1 MKKLI
6 SLIATLLILALAI
19 WIGRLLWIHY
29 MDTPWTRDGR
39 VRADVINVAAD
50 VTGVVVD
57 VPVKDN
63 QPVKKGDLL
72 MQIDPEH
79 YQLAVKQAEAM
90 VASRK
95 ATWEMRK
102 VNASRRKDMDA
113 LVISAENRE
122 DASNVA
128 NSAQA
133 DYQLALA
140 QLEAAQLN
148 LQRTKVLAAVD
159 GYVTNLN
166 VHRGDYARIGE
177 AKMAVVDKNSFWV
190 YGFFEET
197 KLPHVKIGD
206 PADMQLMSGEVMK
219 GHVESIARA
228 IYDRDNPESR
238 ELIADVNPTFN
249 WVRLAQRVPVR
260 IHLDN
265 VPDGVVLAAGIT
277 CTVIVNS
284 KFTGRRRF
292 VLRSLGPR
300 PNPFTQW
307 KPRRLL
313 VDQLLGLVSGV
324 FRETRLNRPRLH
336 LHHPHTKWR
345 QLHAQCIAQRVHG
358 GFRGAISTR
367 KWSHQNTGHTA
378 DIHHQTFGPA
388 QYRKQRTGYADNRK
402 HVGFELA
409 LHRRY
414 TAVEQRPHCAV
425 SGVVDQHIEA
435 ASLLVDPL
443 AKLFQRS
450 AVIDIELN
458 GGEPGRCEHRHIF
471 GLARSR
477 PDFETRAFERIG
489 EGAADAAG
497 TTGNQRNGHGAFLV
511 QKEGEWISRRNCPAS
526 VRRENPGFAG
536 DNRGAVAAMA
546 NSLPNCHRPCNSPG
560 PR

>member
-1 MKKLI
+1 MKKLF

-148 LQRTKVLAAVD
+148 LQRTRVLAAVD

-260 IHLDN
+260 IHLDS
-265 VPDGVVLAAGIT
+265 VPDSVVLAAGIT
-277 CTVIVNS
+277 CTVIVN
-284 KFTGRRRF
+284 
-292 VLRSLGPR
+292 
-300 PNPFTQW
+300 
-307 KPRRLL
+307 
-313 VDQLLGLVSGV
+313 
-324 FRETRLNRPRLH
+324 
-336 LHHPHTKWR
+336 
-345 QLHAQCIAQRVHG
+345 
-358 GFRGAISTR
+358 
-367 KWSHQNTGHTA
+367 
-378 DIHHQTFGPA
+378 
-388 QYRKQRTGYADNRK
+388 
-402 HVGFELA
+402 
-409 LHRRY
+409 
-414 TAVEQRPHCAV
+414 
-425 SGVVDQHIEA
+425 
-435 ASLLVDPL
+435 
-443 AKLFQRS
+443 
-450 AVIDIELN
+450 
-458 GGEPGRCEHRHIF
+458 PG
-471 GLARSR
+471 
-477 PDFETRAFERIG
+477 
-489 EGAADAAG
+489 
-497 TTGNQRNGHGAFLV
+497 
-511 QKEGEWISRRNCPAS
+511 KE
-526 VRRENPGFAG
+526 
-536 DNRGAVAAMA
+536 
-546 NSLPNCHRPCNSPG
+546 
-560 PR
+560 

>member
-6 SLIATLLILALAI
+6 SLIATFLILALAI

-50 VTGVVVD
+50 VSGMVID

-79 YQLAVKQAEAM
+79 YQLAVKQAEAL

-102 VNASRRKDMDA
+102 VNAARRKDMDA

-177 AKMAVVDKNSFWV
+177 AKMAVVDRNSFWV

-197 KLPHVKIGD
+197 KLPHVRIGD

-265 VPDGVVLAAGIT
+265 VPDSVVLAAGIT
-277 CTVIVNS
+277 CTVIVN
-284 KFTGRRRF
+284 
-292 VLRSLGPR
+292 P
-300 PNPFTQW
+300 Q
-307 KPRRLL
+307 
-313 VDQLLGLVSGV
+313 
-324 FRETRLNRPRLH
+324 
-336 LHHPHTKWR
+336 
-345 QLHAQCIAQRVHG
+345 
-358 GFRGAISTR
+358 
-367 KWSHQNTGHTA
+367 
-378 DIHHQTFGPA
+378 
-388 QYRKQRTGYADNRK
+388 
-402 HVGFELA
+402 
-409 LHRRY
+409 
-414 TAVEQRPHCAV
+414 
-425 SGVVDQHIEA
+425 
-435 ASLLVDPL
+435 
-443 AKLFQRS
+443 
-450 AVIDIELN
+450 
-458 GGEPGRCEHRHIF
+458 
-471 GLARSR
+471 
-477 PDFETRAFERIG
+477 
-489 EGAADAAG
+489 
-497 TTGNQRNGHGAFLV
+497 
-511 QKEGEWISRRNCPAS
+511 
-526 VRRENPGFAG
+526 
-536 DNRGAVAAMA
+536 
-546 NSLPNCHRPCNSPG
+546 
-560 PR
+560 

>member
-1 MKKLI
+1 
-6 SLIATLLILALAI
+6 
-19 WIGRLLWIHY
+19 
-29 MDTPWTRDGR
+29 
-39 VRADVINVAAD
+39 VINVAAD

-148 LQRTKVLAAVD
+148 LRRTKVLAAVD

-265 VPDGVVLAAGIT
+265 VPEGVVLAAGIT
-277 CTVIVNS
+277 CTVIVN
-284 KFTGRRRF
+284 
-292 VLRSLGPR
+292 P
-300 PNPFTQW
+300 
-307 KPRRLL
+307 
-313 VDQLLGLVSGV
+313 
-324 FRETRLNRPRLH
+324 
-336 LHHPHTKWR
+336 
-345 QLHAQCIAQRVHG
+345 
-358 GFRGAISTR
+358 
-367 KWSHQNTGHTA
+367 
-378 DIHHQTFGPA
+378 
-388 QYRKQRTGYADNRK
+388 
-402 HVGFELA
+402 
-409 LHRRY
+409 
-414 TAVEQRPHCAV
+414 
-425 SGVVDQHIEA
+425 A
-435 ASLLVDPL
+435 ASD
-443 AKLFQRS
+443 
-450 AVIDIELN
+450 
-458 GGEPGRCEHRHIF
+458 
-471 GLARSR
+471 
-477 PDFETRAFERIG
+477 
-489 EGAADAAG
+489 
-497 TTGNQRNGHGAFLV
+497 
-511 QKEGEWISRRNCPAS
+511 
-526 VRRENPGFAG
+526 
-536 DNRGAVAAMA
+536 
-546 NSLPNCHRPCNSPG
+546 
-560 PR
+560 

>member
-1 MKKLI
+1 MKKLF

-50 VTGVVVD
+50 VSGVVID

-102 VNASRRKDMDA
+102 VNANRRKDMDA
-113 LVISAENRE
+113 LVISAESRE

-128 NSAQA
+128 TSAQA
-133 DYQLALA
+133 DYQLAVA

-177 AKMAVVDKNSFWV
+177 AKMAVVDRNSFWV

-197 KLPHVKIGD
+197 KLPHVRIGD

-249 WVRLAQRVPVR
+249 WVRLAQRVPVH
-260 IHLDN
+260 IHLDH
-265 VPDGVVLAAGIT
+265 VPEGVVLAAGIT
-277 CTVIVNS
+277 CTVIVN
-284 KFTGRRRF
+284 
-292 VLRSLGPR
+292 PE
-300 PNPFTQW
+300 TQ
-307 KPRRLL
+307 
-313 VDQLLGLVSGV
+313 D
-324 FRETRLNRPRLH
+324 
-336 LHHPHTKWR
+336 
-345 QLHAQCIAQRVHG
+345 
-358 GFRGAISTR
+358 STR
-367 KWSHQNTGHTA
+367 
-378 DIHHQTFGPA
+378 
-388 QYRKQRTGYADNRK
+388 
-402 HVGFELA
+402 
-409 LHRRY
+409 
-414 TAVEQRPHCAV
+414 
-425 SGVVDQHIEA
+425 
-435 ASLLVDPL
+435 
-443 AKLFQRS
+443 
-450 AVIDIELN
+450 
-458 GGEPGRCEHRHIF
+458 
-471 GLARSR
+471 
-477 PDFETRAFERIG
+477 
-489 EGAADAAG
+489 
-497 TTGNQRNGHGAFLV
+497 
-511 QKEGEWISRRNCPAS
+511 
-526 VRRENPGFAG
+526 
-536 DNRGAVAAMA
+536 
-546 NSLPNCHRPCNSPG
+546 
-560 PR
+560 

>member
-1 MKKLI
+1 MKKLF

-50 VTGVVVD
+50 VSGVVID

-102 VNASRRKDMDA
+102 VNANRRKDMDA
-113 LVISAENRE
+113 LVISAESRE

-128 NSAQA
+128 TSAQA
-133 DYQLALA
+133 DYQLAVA

-177 AKMAVVDKNSFWV
+177 AKMAVVDRNSFWV

-197 KLPHVKIGD
+197 KLPHVRIGD

-260 IHLDN
+260 IHLDH
-265 VPDGVVLAAGIT
+265 VPEGVVLAAGIT
-277 CTVIVNS
+277 CTVIVN
-284 KFTGRRRF
+284 
-292 VLRSLGPR
+292 PE
-300 PNPFTQW
+300 Q
-307 KPRRLL
+307 
-313 VDQLLGLVSGV
+313 
-324 FRETRLNRPRLH
+324 
-336 LHHPHTKWR
+336 
-345 QLHAQCIAQRVHG
+345 G
-358 GFRGAISTR
+358 GS
-367 KWSHQNTGHTA
+367 
-378 DIHHQTFGPA
+378 
-388 QYRKQRTGYADNRK
+388 
-402 HVGFELA
+402 
-409 LHRRY
+409 
-414 TAVEQRPHCAV
+414 
-425 SGVVDQHIEA
+425 
-435 ASLLVDPL
+435 
-443 AKLFQRS
+443 
-450 AVIDIELN
+450 
-458 GGEPGRCEHRHIF
+458 
-471 GLARSR
+471 
-477 PDFETRAFERIG
+477 
-489 EGAADAAG
+489 
-497 TTGNQRNGHGAFLV
+497 V
-511 QKEGEWISRRNCPAS
+511 Q
-526 VRRENPGFAG
+526 
-536 DNRGAVAAMA
+536 
-546 NSLPNCHRPCNSPG
+546 
-560 PR
+560 